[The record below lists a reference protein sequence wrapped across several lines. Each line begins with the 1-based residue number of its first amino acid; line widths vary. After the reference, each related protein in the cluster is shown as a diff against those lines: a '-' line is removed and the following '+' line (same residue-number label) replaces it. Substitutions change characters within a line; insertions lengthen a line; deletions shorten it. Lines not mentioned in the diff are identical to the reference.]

1 MSDKALMTFFAFFCV
16 GLLVYVIIW
25 SQHMHSAIKYW
36 KQQAIAEARK
46 RLTVDEEQKKIRDAI
61 DTAAANKIVEK
72 DNRII
77 ELERDNKRLSETN
90 QRLWKQIRDLK
101 AGGEFDG

>member
-1 MSDKALMTFFAFFCV
+1 MTNIGMALLFLVVFV
-16 GLLVYVIIW
+16 GVYIMLHDIVR
-25 SQHMHSAIKYW
+25 QKNYW
-36 KQQAIAEARK
+36 KQQAISAARK
-46 RLTVDEEQKKIRDAI
+46 LMTVDEEQKKIRDAI

-77 ELERDNKRLSETN
+77 ELEKENKFLRKAN
-90 QRLWKQIRDLK
+90 DQLWGQIRDLK